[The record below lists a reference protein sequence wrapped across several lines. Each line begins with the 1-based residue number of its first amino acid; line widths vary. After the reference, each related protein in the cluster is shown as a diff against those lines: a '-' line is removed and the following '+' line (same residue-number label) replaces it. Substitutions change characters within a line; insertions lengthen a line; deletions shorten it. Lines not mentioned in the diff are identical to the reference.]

1 MGEILARWEWRTF
14 DQDLGPAERHLAA
27 LARERVQESEET
39 YLLGADDDANVKVR
53 GALMDIKI
61 LERVE
66 ENGLEQWR
74 PVLKAPFPLD
84 AAGMARLCTSLGA
97 PSLVPTSPPP
107 SLERVIAE
115 LTTAGATVH
124 VVDVAKR
131 RSRCRIGGCVAEVS
145 EVVANGKRART
156 VAIEDEDPARVMAAV
171 RSVELDRFPN
181 TSYPR
186 GLRRILGLPQA
197 GPRR

>member
-1 MGEILARWEWRTF
+1 MGEIIARWEWRTF
-14 DQDLGPAERHLAA
+14 GQDLGPAERHLAA
-27 LARERVQESEET
+27 LAAERVQESEET
-39 YLLGADDDANVKVR
+39 YLLGTDDDANVKVR

-61 LERVE
+61 LERVD

-84 AAGMARLCTSLGA
+84 AASIARVCTSLGA
-97 PSLVPTSPPP
+97 PGLGSTAPSP
-107 SLERVIAE
+107 SLERLVGE
-115 LTTAGATVH
+115 LRAAGATVH

-131 RSRCRIGGCVAEVS
+131 RSRCHIGGCVAEVA
-145 EVVANGKRART
+145 EVVANGTRTRT
-156 VAIEDEDPARVMAAV
+156 VAIEDEDAARVMDAV
-171 RSVELDRFPN
+171 RSVELDGFPN

-186 GLRRILGLPQA
+186 GLREVLGLPHG